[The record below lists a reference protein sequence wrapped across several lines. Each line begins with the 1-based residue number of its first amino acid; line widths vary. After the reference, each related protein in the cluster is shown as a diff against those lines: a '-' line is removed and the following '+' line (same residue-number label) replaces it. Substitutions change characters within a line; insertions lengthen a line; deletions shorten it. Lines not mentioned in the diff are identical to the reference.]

1 MVEEVYTLL
10 KDVQREDA
18 ERLKKLLLMAGAFG
32 TVWAVAEVLLNS
44 SDCLCSFHVMFL
56 LTC

>member
-10 KDVQREDA
+10 KDVQREDS

-32 TVWAVAEVLLNS
+32 TVWAVTEYLLSS
-44 SDCLCSFHVMFL
+44 SDSLLALFLC
-56 LTC
+56 